1 MKTESLR
8 WRVTLAMLALVSVSS
23 IVYGAVIYFANAEL
37 EVYLLDEWTE
47 EEMANL
53 TLRLKDDDA
62 APLSAYAG
70 TRVYLRS
77 RAHRTPIPASFSDVG
92 PGFHHDVELDGRY
105 YHLGVRDIGTDRM
118 YVALD
123 ITSAKH
129 KEDALALLIL
139 LGATLTTA
147 GAIWI
152 GFWLSRRVIAPVS
165 LLAEQVTAL
174 DPKHRNVKLA
184 PNYHGY
190 EVRVIA
196 QAFDRYI
203 ERVDKL
209 VQREQSFTAAASH
222 ELRSPLA
229 IISTSAE
236 LLDGDPRIPAQ
247 LKGTITRMRH
257 AVRDMSDFITAM
269 LFLAREP
276 DPFRTKIEGETA
288 MHEFL
293 PRIVDDYR
301 SLVNGAVGLEL
312 TANELLI
319 VAAPE
324 SHLTIIV
331 GNLLRNA
338 LSHTRTGQISASL
351 RERRLTIV
359 DTGCGI
365 PPEELTH
372 IFERYYR
379 GPNSQGC
386 GLGLYTAKNIC
397 DRYGWR
403 LHITSRP
410 DAGTTAAVQF

>member
-23 IVYGAVIYFANAEL
+23 IVYGAVIYFANQNL
-37 EVYLLDEWTE
+37 EVALLDTRVKQ
-47 EEMANL
+47 EMEAL
-53 TLRLKDDDA
+53 VLRLRENKA
-62 APLSAYAG
+62 APLPRS
-70 TRVYLRS
+70 TDRRIYLRS
-77 RAHRTPIPASFSDVG
+77 RTHTVPIPASFAAVE
-92 PGFHHDVELDGRY
+92 PGFYHDINLDGRY
-105 YHLGVRDIGTDRM
+105 HHMAVRDIGTDRA

-123 ITSAKH
+123 VTLVER
-129 KEDALALLIL
+129 KEHMLELFLILGALLTPL
-139 LGATLTTA
+139 

-165 LLAEQVTAL
+165 LLAEQVMAL
-174 DPKHRNVKLA
+174 DPKLRNVELA
-184 PNYHGY
+184 PHYHGY

-196 QAFDRYI
+196 QAFDRYMA
-203 ERVDKL
+203 RVDKL
-209 VQREQSFTAAASH
+209 VEREESFTAAASH
-222 ELRSPLA
+222 ELRTPLA

-236 LLDGDPRIPAQ
+236 LLDGDPRIPEQ
-247 LKGTITRMRH
+247 LKGPIIRMRH
-257 AVRDMSDFITAM
+257 AVRDMSDLMTAM

-276 DPFRTKIEGETA
+276 EASRTEIKGETA

-312 TANELLI
+312 TVNEPLT

-324 SHLTIIV
+324 SHLSIVV

-338 LSHTRTGQISASL
+338 IAYTEIGRITASL
-351 RERRLTIV
+351 QHRRLTIV
-359 DTGCGI
+359 DTGRGI
-365 PPEELTH
+365 RPQDLDH
-372 IFERYYR
+372 IFERHYR
-379 GPNSQGC
+379 GANSRGN

-403 LHITSRP
+403 LEINSLP
-410 DAGTTAAVQF
+410 DQGTGATLEF

>member
-1 MKTESLR
+1 MKTESLH
-8 WRVTLAMLALVSVSS
+8 WRITLAMLALVSVSS
-23 IVYGAVIYFANAEL
+23 IVYGAGIYIANHNL
-37 EVYLLDEWTE
+37 EVALLNTRVKQ
-47 EEMANL
+47 EMDAFL
-53 TLRLKDDDA
+53 LRLRENKA
-62 APLSAYAG
+62 VPLPRS
-70 TRVYLRS
+70 TDRRIYLRS
-77 RAHRTPIPASFSDVG
+77 RANSVPIPTSFAAVE
-92 PGFHHDVELDGRY
+92 PGFYHDIHLDGRY
-105 YHLGVRDIGTDRM
+105 YHMAVRDIGTDRA

-123 ITSAKH
+123 VTPVER
-129 KEDALALLIL
+129 KERTLNLFLIFGALLTPL
-139 LGATLTTA
+139 

-174 DPKHRNVKLA
+174 DPTHRNVELA
-184 PNYHGY
+184 PHYHGY

-196 QAFDRYI
+196 QAFDRYM

-209 VQREQSFTAAASH
+209 VEREASFTAAASH

-236 LLDGDPRIPAQ
+236 LLDGDPRIPEQ
-247 LKGTITRMRH
+247 LKGTIARLRH

-276 DPFRTKIEGETA
+276 DASRTEIKGETA

-312 TANELLI
+312 TANEPLI

-324 SHLTIIV
+324 SHLSIIV

-338 LSHTRTGQISASL
+338 IAYTEVGRITASSQQ
-351 RERRLTIV
+351 RRLTIV
-359 DTGCGI
+359 DTGHGI
-365 PPEELTH
+365 RPQDLDH
-372 IFERYYR
+372 VFERHYR
-379 GPNSQGC
+379 GADSRGN

-403 LHITSRP
+403 LKIDSLPDRGTS
-410 DAGTTAAVQF
+410 ATLEF